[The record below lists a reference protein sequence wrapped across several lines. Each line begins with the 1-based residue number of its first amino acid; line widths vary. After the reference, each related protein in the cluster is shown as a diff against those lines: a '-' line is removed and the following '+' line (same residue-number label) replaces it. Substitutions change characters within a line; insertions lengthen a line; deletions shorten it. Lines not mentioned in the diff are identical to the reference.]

1 MRCMWT
7 HRFQK
12 YLRCSQKLLPT
23 NMRKYPEVEPRRVDG
38 RQRRPA
44 HARES
49 FEPNPQ
55 ASQTISGNQNLSGGQ
70 LVTLFSD
77 ATISANQTLSG
88 NQTLISSGGN
98 FELGFFTPGKSSK
111 YYLGIWYKKVRQQTL
126 IWVANRET
134 PILDNKS
141 AELKILDGNLVLFNE
156 SKTKIWST
164 NVNPT
169 PSNISTIA
177 VLLDNGNLVLR
188 DGSGS
193 NSTSSEPLWES
204 FDTTTNTWLSGSK
217 IGYDK
222 RTQKR
227 QVLTSWK
234 NSEDPAPGLFSIEI
248 DPNGSQYIMRWNGSE
263 QYWASGTWNGHG
275 FTKIPEM
282 RVDSIYNFSYVDNEN
297 ETYFTSWLYDPS
309 IISRIFVDVSGQ
321 IKQMVWLDDKNWTL
335 FFSQPRQQC
344 EVYAYCGAFGA
355 CNQNSLPFCSCLPGF
370 KHKSDIEWSLK
381 DYSGGCVR
389 EINLECVNNNGRR
402 DKFVMNSYFRLPENF
417 RLLTIGSVDECESV
431 CLSNCSCTAYAYD
444 ENGCFIWNGE
454 LFNLQTLS
462 EGDGGGKTIY
472 IKLSASSSVFVGT
485 IKSNN
490 KGVVIGAVTGS
501 VVVVFVLLAILR
513 FWRQMVGTC
522 EPMEGSLVAFGY
534 KDLQIATKNFSDKLG
549 GGGFGYVY
557 KGTLPDS
564 TVIAVKKLESV
575 NQGEKQFRT
584 EVSTVGTIQHVNLVR
599 LRGFCP
605 GRSNEKML
613 VYDYMEN
620 GSLDSHLF
628 NSEKSKV
635 LKWEIRYRI
644 ALGIARGLAYLHE
657 KCRDCIIH
665 CDIKPENILLDAD
678 FCPRVGDFGL
688 AKLVGRDFSRVLT
701 TMRGTRGYLAPEWI
715 SGVAITTKA
724 DVYSYGMMLFE
735 LVSGRRNS
743 DHSEDERASK
753 FFPCL
758 AASVTVYGGD
768 ILGLLD
774 PILDGDADSEEV
786 SKLCRVACWCIQDDE
801 NIRPSMSRVVQILE
815 GVVDVNL
822 PPIPRSIQ
830 LLLVAPQERL
840 VFFTDSSS
848 GSSSKVKRTTP
859 SDSSQLIK

>member
-1 MRCMWT
+1 MAGVSGSYYEGKIAQLKEDHEKRIEDLQAVNHNIQMDMQLL
-7 HRFQK
+7 HQEFAG
-12 YLRCSQKLLPT
+12 LRAVMSRNTRVYESCEAFAGINHPLEASISSSLLHVY
-23 NMRKYPEVEPRRVDG
+23 NNVEFTIYQAMIIQPQISNLFDG
-38 RQRRPA
+38 GIKPKPFL
-44 HARES
+44 EI
-49 FEPNPQ
+49 
-55 ASQTISGNQNLSGGQ
+55 TISLEVNWSPFFQ
-70 LVTLFSD
+70 
-77 ATISANQTLSG
+77 
-88 NQTLISSGGN
+88 
-98 FELGFFTPGKSSK
+98 LGFFTPGKSSK
-111 YYLGIWYKKVRQQTL
+111 YYIGIWYKKVRQQTL

-134 PILDNKS
+134 PILDNNS

-164 NVNPT
+164 NINPT
-169 PSNISTIA
+169 PSNISIIA
-177 VLLDNGNLVLR
+177 LLLDNGNLVLR

-193 NSTSSEPLWES
+193 NSTSSESLWES

-248 DPNGSQYIMRWNGSE
+248 DPNGSQYIMSWNGSE

-282 RVDSIYNFSYVDNEN
+282 GVDNIYNFSYVDNEN

-309 IISRIFVDVSGQ
+309 TVISRIFVDVSGQ

-370 KHKSDIEWSLK
+370 NHKSDIEWSLK

-389 EINLECVNNNGRR
+389 ESNLECENNNGRR
-402 DKFVMNSYFRLPENF
+402 DKFVMNSYYRLPENF
-417 RLLTIGSVDECESV
+417 RLLTIGNVDECESV

-454 LFNLQTLS
+454 LFNLQKLT

-472 IKLSASSSVFVGT
+472 IKLSASSSVFIGT
-485 IKSNN
+485 IKSHN
-490 KGVVIGAVTGS
+490 KGVVIGAIET
-501 VVVVFVLLAILR
+501 
-513 FWRQMVGTC
+513 Q
-522 EPMEGSLVAFGY
+522 
-534 KDLQIATKNFSDKLG
+534 
-549 GGGFGYVY
+549 
-557 KGTLPDS
+557 
-564 TVIAVKKLESV
+564 SV

-584 EVSTVGTIQHVNLVR
+584 EVSTIGTIQHVNLVR

-628 NSEKSKV
+628 NCEKSKV

-743 DHSEDERASK
+743 DHLEDERASK

-830 LLLVAPQERL
+830 LLLVAQQEHI

-848 GSSSKVKRTTP
+848 GSSSQVKRTTP
-859 SDSSQLIK
+859 SDSSHSSNVCILSS